1 MGRPYTGKVTE
12 SLVRERQANGDTYVY
27 LRRTQYNRDSKRTV
41 SLGKTL
47 LGKIPCGEVDMV
59 PTRPKKKPHT
69 SDAAGGGT
77 LVCSTCA
84 CPRVPA

>member
-12 SLVRERQANGDTYVY
+12 SQVRERQANGDIYVY

-47 LGKIPCGEVDMV
+47 LGKSPCGEVEMV
-59 PTRPKKKPHT
+59 PTRPRKKPQT
-69 SDAAGGGT
+69 AENA
-77 LVCSTCA
+77 LTCKKA
-84 CPRVPA
+84 CTRASA